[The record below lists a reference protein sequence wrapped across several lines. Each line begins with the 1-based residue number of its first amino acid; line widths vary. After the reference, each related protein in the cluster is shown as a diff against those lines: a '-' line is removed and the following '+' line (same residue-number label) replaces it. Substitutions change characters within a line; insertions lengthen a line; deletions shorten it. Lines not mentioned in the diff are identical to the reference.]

1 MRNPIFPLLCV
12 IYPSLETRVPRI
24 LYQRNKVLIGNI
36 HNSCTQGSSL
46 ISVQSEGFLFYI
58 LSIHFVV
65 KPMIV
70 PGKNF
75 NSINDLKGETNV
87 FFDAICCI

>member
-24 LYQRNKVLIGNI
+24 LYQTNKILIGNI
-36 HNSCTQGSSL
+36 HKHSL